1 MLWGLK
7 VWMGSKAIRW
17 IHDRYFHVRL
27 LSMIRGTGNPWTT
40 IYWKMKDCWRAG
52 QRGRLALAKRMVHSF
67 AKCPVSTTTRNGSSR
82 EGSGGSL
89 LFVPFP
95 YLYTLVRSSKAS
107 KPSLLWSWTVPALTA
122 SHLRRAAPGSS
133 SISGPL
139 LVPLQNWN
147 QYCRCGCTS
156 AQWVGSNWFHFP
168 NMNVRNLDSA
178 VFPPVK
184 ET

>member
-7 VWMGSKAIRW
+7 VWTGSKAIRW

-52 QRGRLALAKRMVHSF
+52 QRGRIALAKRMVHSF

-107 KPSLLWSWTVPALTA
+107 KPSLLWSWTVPALF
-122 SHLRRAAPGSS
+122 SS
-133 SISGPL
+133 EKSCSWLFIYQWPFAGPFAEL
-139 LVPLQNWN
+139 EPVLQVWLY
-147 QYCRCGCTS
+147 QCS
-156 AQWVGSNWFHFP
+156 VGRF
-168 NMNVRNLDSA
+168 
-178 VFPPVK
+178 
-184 ET
+184 